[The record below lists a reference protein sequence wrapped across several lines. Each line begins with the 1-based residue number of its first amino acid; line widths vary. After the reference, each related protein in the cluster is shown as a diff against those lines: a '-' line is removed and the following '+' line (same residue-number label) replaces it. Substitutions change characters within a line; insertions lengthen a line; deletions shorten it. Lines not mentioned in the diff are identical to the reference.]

1 MTIDQKKFEQNNKTI
16 ALNILFAPRNTKTIR
31 IAYKSKYNHKRKNQV
46 VLLMITNGKKW
57 NYLALKGVLN
67 PNGYNRP
74 VRSLSRLFRGITS
87 NHIGDYYCLGFLNSF
102 RTDNGLKRHERLCD
116 KHDYCH
122 VKMPFEDNKI
132 LEYNHGEK
140 SLKAPFLI
148 TADIECL
155 LKKIRSRQNNTE
167 KSYTEK
173 KLNTS
178 LQVTRGA

>member
-1 MTIDQKKFEQNNKTI
+1 
-16 ALNILFAPRNTKTIR
+16 
-31 IAYKSKYNHKRKNQV
+31 
-46 VLLMITNGKKW
+46 MITNGKKW

-122 VKMPFEDNKI
+122 VKMPTEDNKI
-132 LEYNHGEK
+132 LKYNQREK
-140 SLKAPFLI
+140 SLKAPFTIYFGL
-148 TADIECL
+148 ECL
-155 LKKIRSRQNNTE
+155 LKKSSLVKTILKNLILRE
-167 KSYTEK
+167 KLSM
-173 KLNTS
+173 N
-178 LQVTRGA
+178 LQVGQCLQSVHLIKKKIDMIIKEK